1 MNKERLTRLY
11 ELSQSE
17 AWQEIR
23 KELLNITAEKSGIDI
38 YFDKYTRGILY
49 AIKIIDAWQEDYLK
63 AVEESKK
70 MKGDS

>member
-11 ELSQSE
+11 ELSQSSV
-17 AWQEIR
+17 WQEIR

-49 AIKIIDAWQEDYLK
+49 AIKTIDAWEEDYLK
-63 AVEESKK
+63 AVEEAKK

>member
-1 MNKERLTRLY
+1 MHKERLLHLY

-17 AWQEIR
+17 GWKEIR

-49 AIKIIDAWQEDYLK
+49 AIKTVDAWEEDYLK
-63 AVEESKK
+63 AVEEAKK